1 MRRLLH
7 GLAAFSLLATA
18 AVPNTAWAQVQ
29 CSSPTDQSAFDVGA
43 LKSELTVL
51 AVSCDADKSYNAF
64 VERFRSDLV
73 SSDGVVNAWFKRTYG
88 KSAQTRYDQYITELI
103 NQQSQLG
110 LKQGSDFC
118 PRSVA
123 MFNEIGGLPN
133 NQALTQ
139 YVAGKDLIPSALGS
153 CATQA
158 VATTATRSAK
168 PRGHAKH

>member
-7 GLAAFSLLATA
+7 GLAAIGLLATSNA
-18 AVPNTAWAQVQ
+18 ASAQVL

-51 AVSCDADKSYNAF
+51 AVSCDADKSYNSF
-64 VERFRSDLV
+64 VERFRRELV

-88 KSAQTRYDQYITELI
+88 KSAQSRYDQYITELI

-118 PRSVA
+118 PRSIS
-123 MFNEIGGLPN
+123 MFNEIGGLPDN
-133 NQALTQ
+133 TALVQ
-139 YVAGKDLIPSALGS
+139 YVAGKDLIPPALGS
-153 CATQA
+153 CTTPA
-158 VATTATRSAK
+158 VAAAATRSTDKGRATH
-168 PRGHAKH
+168 R